1 MTPRLHLP
9 GPLAA
14 GARRVLEREASHYLC
29 RVLRMGA
36 GAAVE
41 VFDGR
46 GARHAATI
54 ADPDARACT
63 LLVGAP
69 LPAGA
74 ESPLRITLAQCVS
87 ASEKMDWT
95 IEKAVELG
103 VAAIAPLLSQRSVVR
118 LDAERSRKRAEHW
131 QRVVVAA
138 CMQCGRDRFPEL
150 SAAGALS
157 DWVAASSG
165 ALRLVLV
172 PGAATR
178 LRELTLPEGHDGAL
192 DLLVGPESGLSD
204 EEVALATRA
213 GFVPVSLGPRVLR
226 TETAGL
232 AAVAALQARFGDL

>member
-1 MTPRLHLP
+1 MTPRLHLL

-41 VFDGR
+41 VFDGQ
-46 GARHAATI
+46 GGRHAAAI
-54 ADPDARACT
+54 ADPDARACV

-131 QRVVVAA
+131 QRIVVAA
-138 CMQCGRDRFPEL
+138 CMQCGRDLFPEL
-150 SAAGALS
+150 AAARPLA
-157 DWVAASSG
+157 DWVSG
-165 ALRLVLV
+165 PSEALRLALV
-172 PGAATR
+172 PGAPTR
-178 LRELTLPEGHDGAL
+178 LAELDAPPGMPARIA
-192 DLLVGPESGLSD
+192 LLVGPESGLSD
-204 EEVALATRA
+204 DEVRLAAQA

-232 AAVAALQARFGDL
+232 AAIAVLQSRFGDL